1 MISMENVCDGKFIG
15 LFGFYNFVA
24 IRCTNWRG
32 ESDLWSRCIVFVRRV
47 SFLPS
52 FLNIMY
58 NMSCR
63 HRWNET
69 RCKWLKQTRQEL
81 HVVDILKP
89 YFIQNGNILAFWLIE
104 WIPHKFPLKFSYN
117 RSYIEY
123 QISYIVNHNLSHHNL
138 SLGCL
143 WREHN

>member
-1 MISMENVCDGKFIG
+1 MNFYLTKFIVWFPWRMYVMG
-15 LFGFYNFVA
+15 NLSGFLDFIILWRFVA
-24 IRCTNWRG
+24 LIG

-69 RCKWLKQTRQEL
+69 RRKWLKQTRQEL

-89 YFIQNGNILAFWLIE
+89 YFIQNGNILAFWHIE

-117 RSYIEY
+117 RSCIKY
-123 QISYIVNHNLSHHNL
+123 QISYIVKVTTT
-138 SLGCL
+138 
-143 WREHN
+143 